1 KTDLESL
8 PSNLFYHR
16 LNRGWGNCENL
27 DIWSSIKSDLVDIHG
42 IQNDLEYIM
51 KSLCYV
57 TKLKDGDTY
66 YSESCYYLYYWLGNI
81 LFQKLHDQTLF
92 SDVIG
97 IIYSR
102 LPSSNLNN
110 KCNFNYSN
118 ITRNDFNKRKM
129 VYDYSQNFPTI
140 KSALSDYNQSCY
152 KEYHNYINDTVAMY
166 NELNKHCNGKD
177 EDYCNEF
184 KKIFLDYSNSELAS
198 LKCTL
203 IQNISSPPEVP
214 GSRRDQNQGLQRQQE
229 HQQHVES
236 RGDNTD
242 PRGDSTGPRGDST
255 GPREDSTGPREDS
268 TGPPVELSRSPG
280 ERTGEFSTDLPLP
293 QVASSPGS
301 HKVMATI
308 IPILAILSIFFL
320 LYKFTGLGQMARN
333 LLIRKRINGM
343 DSHEE
348 LTHKLLDSTYDSY
361 AHPELNETY
370 IGYQA
375 T

>member
-1 KTDLESL
+1 MTKILQKTDLESL

-16 LNRGWGNCENL
+16 LNSGWGNCESL
-27 DIWSSIKSDLVDIHG
+27 DIWSSIKSDLVDTHG
-42 IQNDLEYIM
+42 IQNDLENIM

-92 SDVIG
+92 SDIIG

-118 ITRNDFNKRKM
+118 ITKNDFNKRKM
-129 VYDYSQNFPTI
+129 MYDYSQNFPTI
-140 KSALSDYNQSCY
+140 KSALSDYDQSCY
-152 KEYHNYINDTVAMY
+152 KEYHKHINDTVAIY
-166 NELNKHCNGKD
+166 NELNEYCNGKD

-198 LKCTL
+198 LNCTL
-203 IQNISSPPEVP
+203 IQNISSPSEVL
-214 GSRRDQNQGLQRQQE
+214 GSPRDQNQEEQQ
-229 HQQHVES
+229 QQQQQAVES
-236 RGDNTD
+236 EGDSTG
-242 PRGDSTGPRGDST
+242 PRGYSTGPRGDST
-255 GPREDSTGPREDS
+255 GPREDSIGPRGDS
-268 TGPPVELSRSPG
+268 AESPG
-280 ERTGEFSTDLPLP
+280 EHTGQFSTDLPLP
-293 QVASSPGS
+293 QVASSSGS
-301 HKVMATI
+301 HKAIATI

-333 LLIRKRINGM
+333 LLRRKRINEI

-361 AHPELNETY
+361 SHTQLNETY